1 MFGEL
6 TTLENE
12 TLYRKLQESF
22 KATDKLGRYLVNMDA
37 FPADPDWRR
46 LMDTQNEI
54 LDIGNDL
61 TGAFLHRHDR

>member
-6 TTLENE
+6 TTLEND

-22 KATDKLGRYLVNMDA
+22 VTTNKLRRYLLSMDEL
-37 FPADPDWRR
+37 PADPDWRR

-54 LDIGNDL
+54 LDIRIDL
-61 TGAFLHRHDR
+61 TNAVLHSRLR